1 MDTTRGRIVKAAAV
15 LIVLE
20 LLGQAS
26 GLVKQVLIAAWFGTS
41 QTMDAYLIALTLVGL
56 VRVWLSL
63 PIDQTLIPMFRYD
76 LSRRGEQVGWGTVSV
91 LLNNLGVVLVLAAAI
106 GWLLSPYL
114 VSVVAPGLATETRM
128 LAGSLARIAMA
139 SLVFGGL
146 ARVLSQILFTYER
159 FVVAGAAKMVDNLV
173 IIAGLCLLG
182 GTRGIYALAIAVV
195 LGKAAECLLQLPTL
209 WDKLRRFY
217 SFRVDLRHPGMIEM
231 GALSVPLLVAAGGT
245 ELERVTDRIFASLLP
260 VGSLAALAF
269 AHRLI
274 SLPADLLIDPLQ
286 KSTFPHFAR
295 LSAEQDFTSLSRHLG
310 RYVRAVLFLVC
321 PIAVGMV
328 ITADV
333 MVRAVYQRGAF
344 NEESV
349 LLTSQALALY
359 ALGFPAACVARV
371 LNRTFFGL
379 KDTRTPTKVA
389 LGRIGLKIG
398 LSAVLIR
405 ALSHRGLALAES
417 LSQIVRVFFLF
428 YLLPKEVKRREAWPI
443 IRSVGRTMAV
453 SGLMAV
459 GVYGIGQRIDGWLRP
474 PVEFGGLL
482 FVGVAIY
489 AATSLL
495 FVRGDEAQEL
505 LKAARNLGGR
515 WRKKRGHRR

>member
-1 MDTTRGRIVKAAAV
+1 
-15 LIVLE
+15 
-20 LLGQAS
+20 
-26 GLVKQVLIAAWFGTS
+26 
-41 QTMDAYLIALTLVGL
+41 
-56 VRVWLSL
+56 
-63 PIDQTLIPMFRYD
+63 
-76 LSRRGEQVGWGTVSV
+76 
-91 LLNNLGVVLVLAAAI
+91 
-106 GWLLSPYL
+106 
-114 VSVVAPGLATETRM
+114 
-128 LAGSLARIAMA
+128 
-139 SLVFGGL
+139 
-146 ARVLSQILFTYER
+146 
-159 FVVAGAAKMVDNLV
+159 
-173 IIAGLCLLG
+173 
-182 GTRGIYALAIAVV
+182 
-195 LGKAAECLLQLPTL
+195 
-209 WDKLRRFY
+209 
-217 SFRVDLRHPGMIEM
+217 
-231 GALSVPLLVAAGGT
+231 
-245 ELERVTDRIFASLLP
+245 
-260 VGSLAALAF
+260 
-269 AHRLI
+269 
-274 SLPADLLIDPLQ
+274 
-286 KSTFPHFAR
+286 
-295 LSAEQDFTSLSRHLG
+295 
-310 RYVRAVLFLVC
+310 
-321 PIAVGMV
+321 
-328 ITADV
+328 
-333 MVRAVYQRGAF
+333 VYQRGAF

-405 ALSHRGLALAES
+405 VLSHRGLALAES

-459 GVYGIGQRIDGWLRP
+459 GVYGIGQRVDGWLRP
-474 PVEFGGLL
+474 PVEFGGLM